1 MNRKGCIPEAHFRY
15 GKAAIPEAHF
25 HTPGSPLPPIQ
36 STLQRAAPV
45 ACSRSS
51 HAPNGKRGQ
60 APSPPNANGNR
71 ARAGLVFPP
80 VLPILPAG
88 WWLASNAVRY
98 SPGWAVAVM
107 LAAVGCGLACGWW
120 LVFRGRISTRTNED
134 RIE

>member
-1 MNRKGCIPEAHFRY
+1 MNATRTIPAVGCRY
-15 GKAAIPEAHF
+15 GNRSIPAVGCR
-25 HTPGSPLPPIQ
+25 HTGSGLPPIQ
-36 STLQRAAPV
+36 NHSDSRPV

-71 ARAGLVFPP
+71 ARAGLVLPP